1 MRKHL
6 VGFSFRV
13 SRLLYVQFFIQWSSF
28 WYLLIHASLL
38 REDVFDSKEE
48 HQQGS
53 RHACNILQGYR
64 CADTFFWSPAE
75 VITTFQQQ
83 GGVGHKIYFGGSDH
97 CSQPQ
102 LLLGPFLSILRSLW
116 CFELCYKGDG

>member
-75 VITTFQQQ
+75 VITPFQQQ
-83 GGVGHKIYFGGSDH
+83 GRVGHKIYFGGSDH

>member
-1 MRKHL
+1 MY
-6 VGFSFRV
+6 S
-13 SRLLYVQFFIQWSSF
+13 SSF
-28 WYLLIHASLL
+28 SGVLLIHASLL

-75 VITTFQQQ
+75 VITPFQQQ
-83 GGVGHKIYFGGSDH
+83 GRVGHKIYFGGSDH

>member
-6 VGFSFRV
+6 VEFSFRV

-75 VITTFQQQ
+75 VITPFQQQ
-83 GGVGHKIYFGGSDH
+83 GRVGHKIYFGGSDH